1 MEGIFLTHSNHLP
14 PSTGNKPPVPPPHP
28 LQEPRTKDAY
38 KATIDMMRE
47 ELSKAKVP
55 AKMQAA

>member
-1 MEGIFLTHSNHLP
+1 MPYANTTP
-14 PSTGNKPPVPPPHP
+14 T
-28 LQEPRTKDAY
+28 LQVAEAGVDMMVAGSAILKEPRTKEAY
-38 KATIDMMRE
+38 KATIDQMRE